1 MRYKK
6 GNVIRMKTIRV
17 IFVATI
23 SFILISCS
31 ESSDSAYNR
40 GYDDGYAVGYNSTC
54 NIRSTMVSG
63 DWDNKHYSE
72 GYADGTIDGS
82 RACLNQN

>member
-1 MRYKK
+1 
-6 GNVIRMKTIRV
+6 MK
-17 IFVATI
+17 IFLKLIFII
-23 SFILISCS
+23 SFSSFLIACG
-31 ESSDSAYNR
+31 ESSDSAYDR

-54 NIRSTMVSG
+54 NIRSTMVAG

-72 GYADGTIDGS
+72 GYADGSIDGS

>member
-1 MRYKK
+1 
-6 GNVIRMKTIRV
+6 MK
-17 IFVATI
+17 IFLKIIFII
-23 SFILISCS
+23 SFSSFLIACG

>member
-1 MRYKK
+1 
-6 GNVIRMKTIRV
+6 MKISLKI
-17 IFVATI
+17 IFII
-23 SFILISCS
+23 SFSSFLIGCG

-63 DWDNKHYSE
+63 DWDNKHYSK